1 MNLELFPADTTPDA
15 ARVHLEIIRRLSPER
30 RLELA
35 CEMSNNL
42 REVSVSGVR
51 SRHLEY
57 SDEQVRF
64 AVARLMLGDELF
76 RKVHPGIE
84 IAV

>member
-1 MNLELFPADTTPDA
+1 MNIEATPADTTPDA

-35 CEMSNNL
+35 FEMSNNL
-42 REVSVSGVR
+42 REVAVSGVR
-51 SRHLEY
+51 SRHPEY